1 MKMNMWEANLAPNG
15 RINLTRTLNVRLHSL
30 DDEKK
35 NIVQIDYCNGYADV
49 GAMERYCDDK
59 GREMYR
65 RLGDPVLDVRADE
78 LIVPKFARDVI
89 PCISVWDAV
98 QMALGSWLH
107 NKFPNTLQRVPDD
120 IFYEMVI
127 MYLNKLRAQDGNGWR
142 LYMVDF
148 CKRTATFIYFNPGKG
163 HKIIAQSVYEISP
176 AIGYFETRF

>member
-1 MKMNMWEANLAPNG
+1 MKMNMWEAKLAPNG
-15 RINLTRTLNVRLHSL
+15 RVNLMRTLKIRLHSL

-49 GAMERYCDDK
+49 SAMERYWDNK

-78 LIVPKFARDVI
+78 LIVPKFNRDVI

-98 QMALGSWLH
+98 QMALGDWLR
-107 NKFPNTLQRVPDD
+107 NKFPSTLQRVPDD
-120 IFYEMVI
+120 IFYEMVVV
-127 MYLNKLRAQDGNGWR
+127 YLSMLRAKDGNGWG

-148 CKRTATFIYFNPGKG
+148 RKRTATFIYFKPGEE
-163 HKIIAQSVYEISP
+163 HKVIVRSAYEISP